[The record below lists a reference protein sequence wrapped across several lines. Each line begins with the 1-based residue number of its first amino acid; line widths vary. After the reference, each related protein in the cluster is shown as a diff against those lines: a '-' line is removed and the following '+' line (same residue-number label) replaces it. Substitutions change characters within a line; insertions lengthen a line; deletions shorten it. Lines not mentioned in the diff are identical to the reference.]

1 MADSTFNKLQLI
13 QEKLKDYE
21 PSVTESMVIDGEARY
36 LSWDFSKLNFET
48 LEILQITDIQFG
60 HKQCKIEKLQEYID
74 WVLAEE
80 NRYVVLGGDLVDAG
94 HAQSK
99 GSPFEQI
106 GDPQTETWALCD
118 KLAPIRH
125 RVLGYVGGNHERR
138 SIPTFG
144 DIGKTIATILKV
156 PYSPGKQHIDVKFG
170 DHAPFKISMH
180 HSGPGGGGT
189 IGGLAN
195 GLAKLMSQGD
205 SQLYLCGHLHRSM
218 LVTDFREFRDGAGEM
233 KFEKIMGARGSS
245 FLGSYGTYSEVIMCS
260 NAQAVLM
267 PMAILEKNG
276 HWSVSMK

>member
-1 MADSTFNKLQLI
+1 MAESTFTKLEQI
-13 QEKLKDYE
+13 QTKLKDYI

-36 LSWDFSKLNFET
+36 LSWDFSDFAGDSISL
-48 LEILQITDIQFG
+48 LQLTDLQFG
-60 HKQCKIEKLQEYID
+60 HKQCKVEKLQEYIS
-74 WVLAEE
+74 WVLADE

-106 GDPQTETWALCD
+106 GDPQLECWKLCEL
-118 KLAPIRH
+118 LAPIRH
-125 RVLGYVGGNHERR
+125 RILGFVGGNHERR

-144 DIGKTIATILKV
+144 DLGKTIATILKI
-156 PYSPGKQHIDVKFG
+156 PYSPGKQHIDISFG
-170 DHAPFKISMH
+170 QHAPFKISMH

-189 IGGLAN
+189 VGGLAN
-195 GLAKLMSQGD
+195 GLAKLMAQGD

-218 LVTDFREFRDGAGEM
+218 LVTDFREFRDGNGEM
-233 KFEKIMGARGSS
+233 KLEKIMGARGSS
-245 FLGSYGTYSEVIMCS
+245 FLGSYGSYSEVIMCS

-267 PMAILEKNG
+267 PMAIIERSG